1 MRTIKE
7 LQARLNPKNSFEH
20 RYNIQADDKIHLLYV
35 SPKLNATGYY
45 RMITPALEFNK
56 TDTHKAI
63 ITSVEL
69 NDFSRKFSDFVNQ
82 LDERL
87 IVWADHIIF
96 PPLFSDVTYLMQAIK
111 TLNPAVQLVMDL
123 DRNYF
128 TIPVSIPL
136 SRKLTSDK
144 LVWLENNLG
153 LMDMVTVANESFQKF
168 LLRFIDDRLKNTHT
182 FVQYLPSLVS
192 RYGYEE
198 MPPLTR
204 NISDKLRVG
213 FIKPTEEDLL
223 SLKEV
228 FFKMRS
234 TFKDKIQFVCLGKPH
249 FSKEGDLLLKE
260 IGCEIHNSVSFLD
273 YFEKLNNLE
282 LDIVLLPAKE
292 GLFNR
297 HQNNQLFLE
306 LSVFGI
312 PVVSSIHH
320 PAKAFIKDGETGFIA
335 SEDPEWIDIL
345 TTFTNED
352 TAYNYLLSSNIV
364 KDVWRNKSYSQ
375 NNIKGLME
383 IFI

>member
-7 LQARLNPKNSFEH
+7 LQARLNPKNSFDQ
-20 RYNIQADDKIHLLYV
+20 RYNIEADDKIHLLYV

-45 RMITPALEFNK
+45 RMITPALEINK

-63 ITSVEL
+63 ITSIET

-87 IVWADHIIF
+87 ITWADYIIF
-96 PPLFSDVTYLMQAIK
+96 PALFSDVTYLMQAIK
-111 TLNPAVQLVMDL
+111 TLNPSVQLVMDL

-128 TIPVSIPL
+128 AIPVSIPL
-136 SRKLTSDK
+136 SRKLTNDK
-144 LVWLENNLG
+144 LKCLENNLG
-153 LMDMVTVANESFQKF
+153 LMDIVTVANEAFQKF
-168 LLRFIDDRLKNTHT
+168 LQRFIDDRLENANT

-204 NISDKLRVG
+204 NTSEKLRVG
-213 FIKPTEEDLL
+213 LIKPNEEDLL

-228 FFKMRS
+228 LFKMRK
-234 TFKDKIQFVCLGKPH
+234 TFGEKIQFVCLGKPH
-249 FSKEGDLLLKE
+249 SCLEGDLLLKK
-260 IGCEIHNSVSFLD
+260 IDCEIHDSISFLD
-273 YFEKLNNLE
+273 YFEKLNSLQ
-282 LDIVLLPAKE
+282 LDVVLLPAKE
-292 GLFNR
+292 GLFTR

-312 PVVSSIHH
+312 PVVASIHH
-320 PAKAFIKDGETGFIA
+320 PAKAFVKDGETGFIA
-335 SEDPEWIDIL
+335 SEVPEWIDIIKTIL
-345 TTFTNED
+345 KDKEGFKI
-352 TAYNYLLSSNIV
+352 LSRNTLKTCWSEHSFSV
-364 KDVWRNKSYSQ
+364 KQINQILD
-375 NNIKGLME
+375 